1 MRTRQLHKKKNYE
14 VQSLSKLTLKDEL
27 KKKSILKNDKKN

>member
-27 KKKSILKNDKKN
+27 KKNQF